1 MKDKEKITLDYP
13 IGYSQETSHLWPM
26 PATSE
31 NKMISQ
37 LDEVTRESE
46 EKAVEIFDILDSIY
60 SEFLDK
66 EENIAR
72 TLNLLNANIKLLEKL
87 SLKFPEVKAF
97 KSNLEKN
104 KTAVKETNTIFEI
117 FRANNQSLLNCMD
130 IMQYQDI
137 NRQKIE
143 RVVNVMRSLSN
154 YMSNLLSGRLE
165 DTKRASCAQH
175 ITGDTH
181 NEIVSNDEIEALL
194 SQFAS

>member
-1 MKDKEKITLDYP
+1 MRDKEKITLEYP
-13 IGYSQETSHLWPM
+13 SGYSENTSYLWPM

-31 NKMISQ
+31 NKMVSQ
-37 LDEVTRESE
+37 LDEVAKESE
-46 EKAVEIFDILDSIY
+46 EKAVEIFDILDSVY
-60 SEFLDK
+60 NEFIDK

-72 TLNLLNANIKLLEKL
+72 TLTLLEGNIVLLEKL

-104 KTAVKETNTIFEI
+104 KKAIEETNIILEI
-117 FRANNQSLLNCMD
+117 FRANSKSLLECMD
-130 IMQYQDI
+130 VIQYQDI

-154 YMSNLLSGRLE
+154 YMNNLLDGRVE
-165 DTKRASCAQH
+165 DDNRVSSAQH
-175 ITGDTH
+175 IAGDTH
-181 NEIVSNDEIEALL
+181 NELVSNDEIEALL